1 MHVVLQNKF
10 LEYNFSMDITYSE
23 LKSKEIINLADGK
36 KLGHVIDVIFDSVN
50 GRVSGI
56 IVPGEKKMFR
66 KSDDVFIPLE
76 KVRKIGDD
84 VVLIRYEVQ
93 GVYQPSQYMP
103 AGQMQNSRNVAGIN
117 QSQSNGG
124 SYIRYRRINNNKY
137 K

>member
-93 GVYQPSQYMP
+93 GFYQPSQYMP
-103 AGQMQNSRNVAGIN
+103 AGQMQNSRNVACIN
-117 QSQSNGG
+117 QSQSNSG

>member
-1 MHVVLQNKF
+1 MHVVLQIKF
-10 LEYNFSMDITYSE
+10 LEYNFNMDITYSE
-23 LKSKEIINLADGK
+23 LKSKEIINLTDGK

-66 KSDDVFIPLE
+66 KADDVFIPLE

-93 GVYQPSQYMP
+93 GYYQPNQY
-103 AGQMQNSRNVAGIN
+103 QL
-117 QSQSNGG
+117 
-124 SYIRYRRINNNKY
+124 
-137 K
+137 